1 MDTFQFLV
9 FDYILNTYGVENVFW
24 IFYGLNLVLSIIAY
38 KLGFA
43 RKLPL
48 VKSIVVY
55 ILLLVGVYIITIFS
69 TVMRMPS
76 VESLIVINLVLA
88 IYRTRLH
95 FQRKAK
101 NRNTSNV

>member
-1 MDTFQFLV
+1 MDNFSFFV
-9 FDYILNTYGVENVFW
+9 FDMVLNQYGVENIFW
-24 IFYGLNLVLSIIAY
+24 IFYVLNLILSVIAY

-48 VKSIVVY
+48 LQSVIVY
-55 ILLLVGVYIITIFS
+55 ILLLVGVYILTIFS

-95 FQRKAK
+95 FQRRAK
-101 NRNTSNV
+101 KENAS